1 MTIKEAPPG
10 LLPNPYDKGYT
21 LIEPVVKAEVVVSSS
36 EQLRAGIKADIKTLK
51 DQKKPLKVILD
62 LSEIEFIAPMG
73 IRALIAEQNEL
84 KKNKGEIVLANVPK
98 RVAGAL
104 DFMGVVQNFKTI
116 TLGTP
121 KT

>member
-36 EQLRAGIKADIKTLK
+36 EQLRAGIKADIKT
-51 DQKKPLKVILD
+51 LKVILD

-104 DFMGVVQNFKTI
+104 DFMGVAQNFKTI